1 MTIVSPSWVECHRT
15 FIGIAI
21 HNLSASGEGAAEQ
34 SDLVA
39 ALKGTAAGI
48 LGTTAQMADLVCDIH
63 LLVGLFNQAQVIPF
77 VAGGF
82 LYIGAVAVLPTC
94 VHSPNVIPLTY
105 LIGLLPRLLEE
116 SRSGKQ
122 ALREVS

>member
-1 MTIVSPSWVECHRT
+1 MLTTIVSWSWVECNRT

-21 HNLSASGEGAAEQ
+21 HNLSASSEGAPEQ

-39 ALKGTAAGI
+39 ALKGAAAGI
-48 LGTTAQMADLVCDIH
+48 LGTTVQMADLVCGAR
-63 LLVGLFNQAQVIPF
+63 LLVDLFNMAQVIPF

-94 VHSPNVIPLTY
+94 VHSPNVIITLT
-105 LIGLLPRLLEE
+105 
-116 SRSGKQ
+116 
-122 ALREVS
+122 